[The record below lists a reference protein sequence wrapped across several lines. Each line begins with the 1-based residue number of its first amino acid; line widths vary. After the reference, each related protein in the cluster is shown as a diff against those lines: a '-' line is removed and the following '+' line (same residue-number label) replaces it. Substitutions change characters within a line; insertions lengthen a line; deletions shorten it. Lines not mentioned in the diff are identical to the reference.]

1 MHIWDAQEGI
11 HVTPSAPHA
20 QPLADEVSKP
30 VGGTPHAAIAR
41 RLPEPL
47 DLRLPAREHDV
58 AAAIG
63 ALYDA
68 HILQPLQAE
77 PSGYGIVRAADEKQD
92 TTVRDSVRGARQEHT
107 GGNRADD
114 RTDDPEAQQTGTNR
128 GEAVTEHVQ
137 IDHET
142 SPQPDTGG
150 ETRPCSPPHHRL
162 GGRKS

>member
-11 HVTPSAPHA
+11 HVTPSARHA

-47 DLRLPAREHDV
+47 DLRLLAREHDV

-63 ALYDA
+63 ALHDA

-77 PSGYGIVRAADEKQD
+77 PSGYGIVRATDEKQD
-92 TTVRDSVRGARQEHT
+92 TTVRDSVRGARQQHT
-107 GGNRADD
+107 GD
-114 RTDDPEAQQTGTNR
+114 
-128 GEAVTEHVQ
+128 
-137 IDHET
+137 
-142 SPQPDTGG
+142 
-150 ETRPCSPPHHRL
+150 
-162 GGRKS
+162 RKSTRLNSSHL